1 MHGRSIGTIRVGQ
14 DRERN
19 YLLDYEID
27 GMQEPDDSAHV
38 STFYVLIKPS
48 LPLSLRSVLPIRET
62 NSPKFLR
69 QLASRKIK
77 TGFLHGCLFYT
88 KKKEERRIGEN
99 RRYITF
105 PSRNFIASYRI
116 PAKPK
121 RAFDEITNARLSLS
135 LEILELLVDDVTSII
150 GASLL
155 PLENFTGGNRFKS
168 NDEKH
173 NLLSEQPTSHR
184 PRKVEECEISS
195 KCSWCARSAIERER
209 VAHVRYRTI
218 PPLTSFRSISC
229 RRIPSRCEQ
238 RKL

>member
-1 MHGRSIGTIRVGQ
+1 MKSTECKNRMIPLTFLRSTFWLNRPSLSLFALFCQSVRLIHQNSSDNCAEENQNRVFTRVSILYEEKRREKNRGKSGKIYNIPISQLYRIVSNSCETQTRIR
-14 DRERN
+14 RN
-19 YLLDYEID
+19 YE
-27 GMQEPDDSAHV
+27 
-38 STFYVLIKPS
+38 
-48 LPLSLRSVLPIRET
+48 RS
-62 NSPKFLR
+62 
-69 QLASRKIK
+69 
-77 TGFLHGCLFYT
+77 
-88 KKKEERRIGEN
+88 
-99 RRYITF
+99 
-105 PSRNFIASYRI
+105 
-116 PAKPK
+116 
-121 RAFDEITNARLSLS
+121 SLS